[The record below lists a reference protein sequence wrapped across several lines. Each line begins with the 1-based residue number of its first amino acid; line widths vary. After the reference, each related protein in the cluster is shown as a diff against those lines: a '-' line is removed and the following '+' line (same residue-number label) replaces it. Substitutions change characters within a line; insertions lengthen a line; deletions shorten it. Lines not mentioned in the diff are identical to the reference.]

1 MPQAAHQEGDHGIH
15 KGPQFSLPAAS
26 QRKIHI
32 GLQKTAQGHVP
43 PFPEILHGYRPVW
56 RVEVFRDLDPE
67 QPSRADG
74 HVGIAAEVKVQLQGI
89 ACRRKKGRGS
99 VQGGEVL
106 IAVIHGKGK
115 RIRKKHFFPEA
126 DGKPHHA
133 LCKPFGRK
141 APSSVILKL
150 GNRGGVQDD
159 GAGDQR
165 GEKGHEAEVI
175 QKPAMGRVPPA
186 AVDEEGKLLEGEKAD
201 PKRQQKLLCRQLCP
215 EKDVDILHKKIIV
228 LENAQRPDVA
238 RTSGDEKDP
247 RRPQRILFR
256 QQEAHPV
263 IEQAAS
269 QHDPEKAH
277 IVPGIKPQ
285 GHPDEI
291 SLCQF
296 EPLQPVE
303 QIPAGQRQRQK
314 YKNKEIGMKLHLK
327 LRSVIWIR

>member
-1 MPQAAHQEGDHGIH
+1 
-15 KGPQFSLPAAS
+15 
-26 QRKIHI
+26 
-32 GLQKTAQGHVP
+32 
-43 PFPEILHGYRPVW
+43 
-56 RVEVFRDLDPE
+56 
-67 QPSRADG
+67 
-74 HVGIAAEVKVQLQGI
+74 
-89 ACRRKKGRGS
+89 
-99 VQGGEVL
+99 
-106 IAVIHGKGK
+106 
-115 RIRKKHFFPEA
+115 
-126 DGKPHHA
+126 
-133 LCKPFGRK
+133 
-141 APSSVILKL
+141 
-150 GNRGGVQDD
+150 
-159 GAGDQR
+159 
-165 GEKGHEAEVI
+165 
-175 QKPAMGRVPPA
+175 MGRVPPA

-201 PKRQQKLLCRQLCP
+201 PKRQQKLLRRQLCP
-215 EKDVDILHKKIIV
+215 EKDIDILHKKIIV

-247 RRPQRILFR
+247 RRPRRILFR

-303 QIPAGQRQRQK
+303 QIPAGQRQRKK
-314 YKNKEIGMKLHLK
+314 YENKKIGMKLHLK